1 MGDRRSPFKI
11 FANNGYRP
19 KYNFIHELGK
29 ISCVVYIDL
38 YRENGG
44 FKTKCQITDIVGK
57 SEQSINE
64 CLITLIDEVYKFYLA
79 ASTNDRSRPEDRY
92 ITYQISD
99 IDKYFDTIVELFPQC
114 FASFVEKKVEDSD
127 LPMTSISFKI
137 KP

>member
-11 FANNGYRP
+11 FVEGGYRP

-38 YRENGG
+38 YRENGV
-44 FKTKCQITDIVGK
+44 FKTKYQITDIIGK
-57 SEQSINE
+57 SEQSISE
-64 CLITLIDEVYKFYLA
+64 CLITLIDEVYKFCLI
-79 ASTNDRSRPEDRY
+79 ASTNDRYRPEDKY
-92 ITYQISD
+92 IIYQISD
-99 IDKYFDTIVELFPQC
+99 LDKYFDTIVELFPQC

>member
-19 KYNFIHELGK
+19 QYNFIHELGK

-38 YRENGG
+38 YRESGVL
-44 FKTKCQITDIVGK
+44 KEKYQITDIVGK

-64 CLITLIDEVYKFYLA
+64 CLTTLIDEVYKFCLV
-79 ASTNDRSRPEDRY
+79 ASTNNRYRPEDRY

-99 IDKYFDTIVELFPQC
+99 LDKYFDTIVELFPQC

-137 KP
+137 KS